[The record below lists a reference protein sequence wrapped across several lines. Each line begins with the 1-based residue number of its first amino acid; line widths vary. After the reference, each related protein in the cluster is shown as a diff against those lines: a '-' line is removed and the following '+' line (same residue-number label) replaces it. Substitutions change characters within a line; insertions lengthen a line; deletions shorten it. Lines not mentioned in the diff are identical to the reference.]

1 MSASMCLYR
10 LRFLKSL
17 ERFGRVQALQTQ
29 RKFASTLTAIKDETE
44 TANTEAKQCST
55 FQSMQEERRERAE
68 RSVLISCPPKFN
80 ESKFLKL
87 LSTHGTV
94 KKYFFYHNSTTNA
107 VVEFSS
113 RNSIAS
119 LMESTRLPS
128 GSSIPFK
135 SRLMSLK
142 WPDTQ
147 SPLRKVKLQDLTPPT
162 PLDTIKK
169 LSKKNSIDEQLQC
182 LMDIYQLTEESIS
195 LRYLVC
201 SLLGDLAGVYFPQSV
216 IRPFGSTVNGL
227 GRLGCD
233 LDMILD
239 LNGTYEGS
247 QKRSSPHLEYQVKM
261 ALSERA
267 MVQTIL
273 SVIARCLEKF
283 GPGFG
288 GVESIPHAR
297 CPIVRFSH
305 ETSGLS
311 CDLTLNTFGMKS
323 SELLFLYGQLDPRV
337 RPLLFAVRFW
347 AQNHGITKVVPG
359 AWITNFSLTL
369 MVLFFLQRR
378 TPAILPTLNQLKDLA
393 GPLDKCVI
401 MNNDCTF
408 VSDLSKIS
416 MNNNTET
423 LETLLLEFFEF
434 YATFD
439 FKNLSIDIREE
450 KPQFKPEANLFIRN
464 PFEEDLNVSKN
475 VNEKQ
480 LSNFVTL
487 CQKCAWISQTQ
498 NVLKPLSGSVKE
510 FNSPWGFVAL
520 LPEHMYTPVF
530 ATLKRKKPSVN
541 ITDLFKTLK
550 LTKKTDANEGE
561 SVVADQA

>member
-369 MVLFFLQRR
+369 M
-378 TPAILPTLNQLKDLA
+378 
-393 GPLDKCVI
+393 
-401 MNNDCTF
+401 
-408 VSDLSKIS
+408 
-416 MNNNTET
+416 
-423 LETLLLEFFEF
+423 
-434 YATFD
+434 
-439 FKNLSIDIREE
+439 E